1 MMIGEGI
8 ITINSRK
15 ELQDFCRMAGLN
27 FEEMEK
33 EIFAQAARDMDAE
46 KAQGQ
51 AYPPES
57 EDCDAASPTVPYI
70 SRDEELGFL
79 DRALELAIQGK
90 GLCTWEIMDRANAF
104 HKFLRG

>member
-8 ITINSRK
+8 ITINSRE

-33 EIFAQAARDMDAE
+33 EIFAQAARDMKSE
-46 KAQGQ
+46 GVGQ

-57 EDCDAASPTVPYI
+57 EDRDAAPATESYI
-70 SRDEELGFL
+70 SRDEDLIFR

-90 GLCTWEIMDRANAF
+90 GLNTWEIMERANAF
-104 HKFLRG
+104 NQFLRG